1 MRRLSLLL
9 TLLSLSAPATADRH
23 LRATAAGSRLTVRAG
38 TTVAGGHRDTSRIVL
53 KKS

>member
-1 MRRLSLLL
+1 MNLRLGTKRTISLRLPRRAVALL
-9 TLLSLSAPATADRH
+9 AER
-23 LRATAAGSRLTVRAG
+23 SRLAVRAS